1 MTALA
6 GCSVLRLVAP
16 WFRAIAEAMP
26 KRPLIWALT
35 GSRAGD
41 NAQVL
46 ALAHAV
52 AVARD
57 AVVVEKPLSY
67 TPLRLLPNILLP
79 PGTAVLDAASRR
91 RVEEEPLPDLVIG
104 VGRRS
109 VPVARQIRKA
119 SRGRARL
126 VWLGRPR
133 APLDWFDLIIT
144 TAQYGLP
151 ERSNVIMVDLPPAAP
166 VAPPEDLEIWRER
179 FSDLPHPQVAVL
191 VGGERWPIRFDARE
205 AHRLGAA
212 VNVLLRRLGGS
223 WIVSTSPRTGIR
235 QSRALHEVLKKPGY
249 FYYWREGHRENPHR
263 ALPAL
268 ADAFVVTSDSASMIA
283 EAVRSGKP
291 VLIYRLPRSPLA
303 PRWTARRGFMRKLL
317 ELGILS
323 PPRDMDA
330 FCNRLKARG
339 LVCFLADETDGRL
352 PSAVSTLREKDL
364 EEAIARIS
372 RMTGS

>member
-1 MTALA
+1 MAK
-6 GCSVLRLVAP
+6 
-16 WFRAIAEAMP
+16 AMP

-46 ALAHAV
+46 ALAHAM
-52 AVARD
+52 AAIRD
-57 AVVVEKPLSY
+57 AEVVEKPLSY
-67 TPLRLLPNILLP
+67 GALRLLPNILLP
-79 PGTAVLDAASRR
+79 PGTAVLDTDSRR
-91 RVEEEPLPDLVIG
+91 RVEEGPLPDLVIG

-109 VPVARQIRKA
+109 VPVARWIRKA

-151 ERSNVIMVDLPPAAP
+151 ERSNVVMVDLPPAAP
-166 VAPPEDLEIWRER
+166 VAASESLEDWRDK
-179 FSDLPHPQVAVL
+179 FSDLPRPQVAVL
-191 VGGERWPIRFDARE
+191 VGGERWPIRFDAQE

-212 VNVLLRRLGGS
+212 VNALLRGLGGS

-235 QSRALHEVLKKPGY
+235 QSRALHEVLSRPGY
-249 FYYWREGHRENPHR
+249 FYYWREGRKDNPHR

-303 PRWTARRGFMRKLL
+303 PRWSARRGIMRRLV

-330 FCNRLKARG
+330 FCDRLEARG
-339 LVCFLADETDGRL
+339 LVRYLTEDAGEAL
-352 PSAVSTLREKDL
+352 PSAVSALREREL

-372 RMTGS
+372 QMTGS

>member
-1 MTALA
+1 
-6 GCSVLRLVAP
+6 
-16 WFRAIAEAMP
+16 MP
-26 KRPLIWALT
+26 RRPLIWALT

-52 AVARD
+52 AGVND
-57 AVVVEKPLSY
+57 AEVVEKSLSY
-67 TPLRLLPNILLP
+67 RALRLLPNILIP

-91 RVEEEPLPDLVIG
+91 RVEEGAMPDLVIG

-109 VPVARQIRKA
+109 VPVARWIRHA
-119 SRGRARL
+119 AGGGPRL

-133 APLDWFDLIIT
+133 APLDWFDLVIT

-151 ERSNVIMVDLPPAAP
+151 RRHNVVVVDLPPAVS
-166 VAPPEDLEIWRER
+166 VAPPEDLEVWRER
-179 FSDLPHPQVAVL
+179 FSDLPAPRVAVL

-212 VNVLLRRLGGS
+212 VNALVGRVGGS
-223 WIVSTSPRTGIR
+223 WIVSTSPRTGVR
-235 QSRALHEVLKKPGY
+235 QARALHEVLKRPGY
-249 FYYWREGHRENPHR
+249 FYYWREGRKENPHR

-283 EAVRSGKP
+283 EAVRSGRP
-291 VLIYRLPRSPLA
+291 VMVHRLPRSPLA
-303 PRWTARRGFMRKLL
+303 PRWSARRGVLRRLA

-330 FCNRLKARG
+330 FCDRLEERG
-339 LVCFLADETDGRL
+339 LIRSLTDGVEAL
-352 PSAVSTLREKDL
+352 EPEGNSVSRESGL
-364 EEAIARIS
+364 EEAIVRIS
-372 RMTGS
+372 QMLRS

>member
-1 MTALA
+1 MPT
-6 GCSVLRLVAP
+6 RL
-16 WFRAIAEAMP
+16 
-26 KRPLIWALT
+26 LIWALT

-41 NAQVL
+41 NAQVR

-52 AVARD
+52 AGARS
-57 AVVVEKPLSY
+57 AEVMEKSLSY
-67 TPLRLLPNILLP
+67 RALRLLPNVLIP
-79 PGTAVLDAASRR
+79 PGTTVLDAASRR
-91 RVEEEPLPDLVIG
+91 LVEEGPWPDLVIG

-109 VPVARQIRKA
+109 VPVARWIRNA
-119 SRGRARL
+119 SKGLTRL

-133 APLDWFDLIIT
+133 APLDWFDLVIT

-151 ERSNVIMVDLPPAAP
+151 ERSNVVMVDLPPASSAASP
-166 VAPPEDLEIWRER
+166 DDLEIWRER
-179 FSDLPHPQVAVL
+179 FSDLPRPHVAVL
-191 VGGERWPIRFDARE
+191 VGGERWPIRFDAEE

-212 VNVLLRRLGGS
+212 VNAVVRRLGGS

-249 FYYWREGHRENPHR
+249 FYYWREGRKENPHH

-283 EAVRSGKP
+283 EAVRSGRP
-291 VLIYRLPRSPLA
+291 VLVHRLPRSPLA
-303 PRWTARRGFMRKLL
+303 LQWSARSGLRRRLA
-317 ELGILS
+317 ESGILS

-330 FCNRLKARG
+330 FCDRLEARG
-339 LVCFLADETDGRL
+339 LIRPLTDAVAEGF
-352 PSAVSTLREKDL
+352 PSGGSALREKDL

>member
-1 MTALA
+1 
-6 GCSVLRLVAP
+6 
-16 WFRAIAEAMP
+16 MP
-26 KRPLIWALT
+26 TRPLIWALT

-41 NAQVL
+41 NAQVR

-52 AVARD
+52 ADARGGE
-57 AVVVEKPLSY
+57 VEEKPLSY
-67 TPLRLLPNILLP
+67 RALRLFPNVLIP
-79 PGTAVLDAASRR
+79 PGTAVLDAVSRR
-91 RVEEEPLPDLVIG
+91 LVEEGPWPDLVIG

-109 VPVARQIRKA
+109 VPVARWIRKA
-119 SRGRARL
+119 SGRRTRL

-133 APLDWFDLIIT
+133 APLDWFDLVVT

-151 ERSNVIMVDLPPAAP
+151 ERSNVVMVDLPPASP
-166 VAPPEDLEIWRER
+166 VASPDDLEIWRER
-179 FSDLPHPQVAVL
+179 FSDLPRPQVAIL

-212 VNVLLRRLGGS
+212 VNALVRRLGGS

-249 FYYWREGHRENPHR
+249 FYYWREGRKENPHH

-283 EAVRSGKP
+283 EAVRSGRP
-291 VLIYRLPRSPLA
+291 VLVHRLPRSPLA
-303 PRWTARRGFMRKLL
+303 PRWSARRGLGRRLA

-330 FCNRLKARG
+330 FCDRLEARG
-339 LVCFLADETDGRL
+339 LIRPLTDTAAAGL
-352 PSAVSTLREKDL
+352 PSGGSTLRERDL